1 MVMKFIEGDH
11 IYIKAIRWEY
21 NMQKKNAETCGPLGD
36 LGSTARDTL
45 PLNNESWQICT
56 LIEMNFNF
64 IY

>member
-1 MVMKFIEGDH
+1 MVMKFIESDH

-45 PLNNESWQICT
+45 LLNNESWQICT
-56 LIEMNFNF
+56 
-64 IY
+64 